1 MGEPSITNTGVLQRN
16 PFPGIRSFTSAE
28 DKFFFGRESAVSE
41 VRGLLRANRF
51 CALVGASGS
60 GKTSLIQ
67 SGIIPELITDKKQ
80 DWVPITVRP
89 GMNPIENLVRGF
101 QQVFPHQISESD
113 VQSFISSSMNLA
125 DLIEGKGLES
135 YHFYLVVDQFE
146 ELFISWPTVR
156 KKKKSGRHP
165 EATRLVDLLLGAVE
179 AEKPS
184 MVVMI
189 SIRSDFMD
197 ACSLYRSLAEQMSKS
212 KYLLGPM
219 TREALSKA
227 ILGPIQRAGAQVESG
242 FEEYLLNDL
251 EEVEQPLPMLQHAL
265 MRTWDYWTHRSRR
278 DQPITISDYQS
289 VGTLKNAIGEHL
301 EESFQELNQF
311 QREICERLFKSI
323 TYKGEQNQVFR
334 RQSPLS
340 TIARIAQCSVE
351 ELIDVVEVFRKP
363 GRAFIAPH
371 SSVALESESQ
381 IELSHEALVPLWPRL
396 QEWVDEEAESIGM
409 YMKLSEAS
417 ALYQQGRTELWR
429 PPELQQAIIWRNT
442 QKPSP
447 AWGVQYNPAFE
458 RAMVFLT
465 TSEEEHT
472 WEQER
477 KIILQRR
484 RVVMNR
490 AITIFLGL
498 LVVVLAIVFFTGRNR
513 PVEDGASD
521 QMAEQSPEAGTG
533 QATPVYPPA
542 DSYQEE
548 TTAETDPVGERSSE
562 NLDSDETGL
571 NNPFGTPEEVAEP
584 ERERITI
591 MEEHQPVTQRTET
604 TPTPVRETPQTTSS
618 ETAERERER
627 REAADRARREAAER
641 ASLEARRRALTT
653 ASLVAS
659 QSISVERDPE
669 LQGLLAYQAY
679 LLHTRNNGD
688 PFNAAIYD
696 GLYQAMKKLV
706 SPAYNIYPNLRNSI
720 KAITWLRR
728 SASILTISSDGSVKI
743 LSGNLANR
751 SSQITLANTGL
762 NNECLTVSPDGRV
775 AVVGTNGGGLLFLE
789 LENRGQVIHN
799 DTEQGSIVLFLE
811 TLGNTGRFVSA
822 GTENRILL
830 WNFEGY
836 ESSTLVS
843 TTARPSALAATSDGR
858 TIAYGTRDGKLFE
871 MDVNSPGQARQVADF
886 GSNHIRSLAYSPGG
900 QILVAGLLNGSLR
913 VLSGNGRQVVATLS
927 GPGSRVADLAYS
939 PDGRYLAAASHDGHV
954 YLWSTSDWSASP
966 IVFSENNGFVLAVCF
981 SGNSRYFY
989 SGSVD
994 YPRLVGRPS
1003 EAAVMV
1009 GDFCSL
1015 LGRNLTRAEWNQ
1027 YFGDE
1032 IPYEETCPG
1041 LNQ

>member
-28 DKFFFGRESAVSE
+28 DKFFFGRDAAVSE

-89 GMNPIENLVRGF
+89 GMNPIENLARGF
-101 QQVFPHQISESD
+101 QQVFPHQITETD
-113 VQSFISSSMNLA
+113 VQSFLTSSMSLA
-125 DLIEGKGLES
+125 DLVEGKGLDGH
-135 YHFYLVVDQFE
+135 HFYLVVDQFE

-179 AEKPS
+179 ADKPS
-184 MVVMI
+184 MYVMI
-189 SIRSDFMD
+189 SIRSDFMES
-197 ACSLYRSLAEQMSKS
+197 CSLYRSLAEQMNKS
-212 KYLLGPM
+212 KYLLPPM

-227 ILGPIQRAGAQVESG
+227 ILGPIQRAGALVESG
-242 FEEYLLNDL
+242 FEEYLLKDL
-251 EEVEQPLPMLQHAL
+251 DEVEQPLPMLQHAL
-265 MRTWDYWTHRSRR
+265 MRTWEYWTQHSRQ

-289 VGTLKNAIGEHL
+289 IGTLKNAIGEHL
-301 EESFQELNQF
+301 EEAFQELNQF

-323 TYKGEQNQVFR
+323 TYKGEQNQIFR
-334 RQSPLS
+334 RQSSLS
-340 TIARIAQCSVE
+340 TIARIAQCSVD
-351 ELIDVVEVFRKP
+351 ELIDVVEVFRRP

-371 SSVALESESQ
+371 SVMALEGESQ

-396 QEWVDEEAESIGM
+396 QEWVDEEAESISM

-465 TSEEEHT
+465 TSEEEHA

-477 KIILQRR
+477 KVMLQRR
-484 RVVMNR
+484 RLIMNR
-490 AITIFLGL
+490 GITIFLGV

-513 PVEDGASD
+513 PALEEETG
-521 QMAEQSPEAGTG
+521 QMAQEPTG
-533 QATPVYPPA
+533 ETFGDVGPAAQPA
-542 DSYQEE
+542 DAYRAERGSGNEQAGEE
-548 TTAETDPVGERSSE
+548 ES
-562 NLDSDETGL
+562 GL
-571 NNPFGTPEEVAEP
+571 NTPFGTPEQESGP

-591 MEEHQPVTQRTET
+591 LNEQQAEPEVSESV
-604 TPTPVRETPQTTSS
+604 PPPVRETSPTTSETRAREQEAS
-618 ETAERERER
+618 ENAR
-627 REAADRARREAAER
+627 REAAERARREAAER
-641 ASLEARRRALTT
+641 AGLEARRRALTT

-659 QSISVERDPE
+659 QSISVEQNPE

-679 LLHTRNNGD
+679 QLHTENNGD
-688 PFNAAIYD
+688 PFSSVIYE
-696 GLYQAMKKLV
+696 GLYQATKKLV

-720 KAITWLRR
+720 KGIEWLRR
-728 SASILTISSDGSVKI
+728 SASLLTISSDGSVKI

-751 SSQITLANTGL
+751 SSQISLTSTGM
-762 NNECLTVSPDGRV
+762 NNECLAVSPDGRL
-775 AVVGTNGGGLLFLE
+775 AAVGTNGGGLLFLE
-789 LENRGQVIHN
+789 LENRGAVVHSN
-799 DTEQGSIVLFLE
+799 TDQGTIVLFLAN
-811 TLGNTGRFVSA
+811 LGNTGNFVSA
-822 GTENRILL
+822 GTEDRITM
-830 WNFEGY
+830 WSYSGY
-836 ESSTLVS
+836 EGSTLVA
-843 TTARPSALAATSDGR
+843 TPARPSALAATFDGR
-858 TIAYGTRDGKLFE
+858 RIAYGTRDGQLFE
-871 MDVNSPGQARQVADF
+871 MEVNAPEAARQIADF
-886 GSNHIRSLAYSPGG
+886 SSNHVRSLAYSPNG
-900 QILVAGLLNGSLR
+900 QILVAGLLDGTLR
-913 VLSGNGRQVVATLS
+913 VMSGSGRQVVATLS

-939 PDGRYLAAASHDGHV
+939 PDGRFLAAASHDGHV
-954 YLWSTSDWSASP
+954 YLWNTADWSDAP

-1015 LGRNLTRAEWNQ
+1015 LSRNLTRAEWNQ